1 MTPAADVWNEKMV
14 KRMKNHD
21 RKIAVSIAAFAA
33 IKLKDANGNINTEIW
48 EPYITDPEKQCGNL
62 MNQNSIEVFM
72 KSMLQQQIEKN
83 MPVLME
89 CSNHDTICKWIVT
102 YAGQWEEA
110 YRQPA
115 DKSYDISVTV
125 LSVMSEAVA
134 HMSRHFQGRALDE
147 RKIRAKFEAVLAGEH
162 DDVIDNDTERRGHPT
177 INQALGNKLAVL
189 TGDVI
194 SSRGFHY
201 FTRALPQHLLLDVV
215 KLNELMCSA
224 EIEQARTLG
233 TDLTRETY
241 YRIIEGKTAAF
252 MSICCHLGS
261 SLAGEGLEDKAHHAI
276 ALRRFGLEFGLA
288 GLHPGLHRVRPFG
301 EHVRQVDEFGLG
313 VEGFELVGELGEA
326 VDGFFQRGAGLDVV
340 LHAGLGQGVE

>member
-1 MTPAADVWNEKMV
+1 VNLEALYRP
-14 KRMKNHD
+14 
-21 RKIAVSIAAFAA
+21 IAAE
-33 IKLKDANGNINTEIW
+33 LE
-48 EPYITDPEKQCGNL
+48 
-62 MNQNSIEVFM
+62 EV
-72 KSMLQQQIEKN
+72 KAELQSLADTFGYEQTNRILEHFFQRPGKFLR
-83 MPVLME
+83 PALVLF
-89 CSNHDTICKWIVT
+89 S
-102 YAGQWEEA
+102 
-110 YRQPA
+110 
-115 DKSYDISVTV
+115 
-125 LSVMSEAVA
+125 
-134 HMSRHFQGRALDE
+134 
-147 RKIRAKFEAVLAGEH
+147 AKAVLDPLPSRLRARLVHAAVGVELLHDASLVH

-194 SSRGFHY
+194 YSRGFHY

-252 MSICCHLGS
+252 MSICYHLGS

-288 GLHPGLHRVRPFG
+288 YQLFDDRADG
-301 EHVRQVDEFGLG
+301 EATCS
-313 VEGFELVGELGEA
+313 A
-326 VDGFFQRGAGLDVV
+326 VDGDAEGHEHLSRAIEL
-340 LHAGLGQGVE
+340 LHRLPESPARTELSSLCEFLQQHHKGSKP